1 MYQEQL
7 NLTSLDAPL
16 QLRLDASWIQF
27 HLGISRHGLYSRSSP
42 VVRQLLQDMRRSPT
56 ISAGE
61 IRGAGW
67 DALPFSSQRG
77 CVHHVRHVGLGSGVT
92 L

>member
-7 NLTSLDAPL
+7 NLTSLDSPL
-16 QLRLDASWIQF
+16 QLQLDASWIQF
-27 HLGISRHGLYSRSSP
+27 HLGISRHGLYPRSSP

-61 IRGAGW
+61 THRVALW
-67 DALPFSSQRG
+67 DALTFSQRS
-77 CVHHVRHVGLGSGVT
+77 CVNHVRLGSSVKS
-92 L
+92 